1 MKTPRLTKR
10 LEAAADFVRQGA
22 VIADVGTD
30 HAYLPIFLCLSGKAK
45 GGVASDIHKGPLRRA
60 ESNLRSYGLSETVDT
75 VLCDGLDGLER
86 WQPTDILILGM
97 GGELISDI
105 ILRAEF
111 TRSAGVRLI
120 LQPMTHPEIL
130 RRALY
135 RNGYTVSDEKLAEE
149 DGRIYQILCAEYTG
163 QSEVLTP
170 CELLIGK
177 YNLRKNTETCRKLL
191 RHWQSVLQKR
201 IDGIRKSG
209 KDAGK
214 ETALLR
220 EMEEYLS

>member
-1 MKTPRLTKR
+1 MKTPKLTKR

-105 ILRAEF
+105 SLRAEF
-111 TRSAGVRLI
+111 TRSTGVRLI
-120 LQPMTHPEIL
+120 LQPMTPPEIL

-135 RNGYTVSDEKLAEE
+135 PNGYPVSDEKLAEE
-149 DGRIYQILCAEYTG
+149 DGRIYQ
-163 QSEVLTP
+163 VLTP

-209 KDAGK
+209 KDAAR